1 MNYLLLS
8 PYHWTIEAT
17 SMNIRGK
24 LNFKDYEIYEDNTK
38 TIRLHIESSLAY
50 DLGMLLEED
59 VKEEMHELH
68 DDISDILDD

>member
-8 PYHWTIEAT
+8 PYHWTIKVT
-17 SMNIRGK
+17 SMNARGK
-24 LNFKDYEIYEDNTK
+24 LNFEDYKMYNGNTK

-50 DLGMLLEED
+50 DLGMLLEDD
-59 VKEEMHELH
+59 VKEEMHELY

>member
-1 MNYLLLS
+1 
-8 PYHWTIEAT
+8 
-17 SMNIRGK
+17 MNIRGK